1 MRIWSWV
8 HSESA
13 QDSFE
18 WLVAIALVA
27 LPLALAMVLF
37 TGVVPAVVGHSCPSI
52 DTAVDPTATP
62 NGSCVTQGP

>member
-18 WLVAIALVA
+18 WLLTIGLIAA
-27 LPLALAMVLF
+27 PLAAALIL
-37 TGVVPAVVGHSCPSI
+37 GLSLILPDAVAFICRSI
-52 DTAVDPTATP
+52 DTA
-62 NGSCVTQGP
+62 GPADACLP